1 MERRDFIK
9 LGAAAGVGGAAMAAK
24 PSGLVNDGMLA
35 GGVLAA
41 TEPPDMPR
49 YLDKIDRGLSRID
62 EWRMEDYLALE
73 GCPSD
78 GDWGAENKFVRDSI
92 KTLYLTGMF
101 GDLPAESRAH
111 PGMQDRIWDHM
122 GTMDDAVFGT
132 LDRLKAQ
139 APAETAAL
147 KRFLTEKPSPAMRLG
162 ERLDGQAKEIGVSVG
177 RRLQMRSQFAQTNF
191 RLTHQDPML
200 IYNEYT
206 SKVEKLAAQNGLAEE
221 FKRRLTAKAGEK
233 LFWEKPQDLAAL
245 AEQWEGLESGA
256 VAGAASGKRR
266 YPRTL
271 TTGAIMMGVGAAA
284 GLAGLAAGPGAFM
297 AVSLTVGSI
306 LVFVGLIVVIVGGI
320 RRSQIDKR
328 GY

>member
-1 MERRDFIK
+1 
-9 LGAAAGVGGAAMAAK
+9 
-24 PSGLVNDGMLA
+24 
-35 GGVLAA
+35 
-41 TEPPDMPR
+41 
-49 YLDKIDRGLSRID
+49 
-62 EWRMEDYLALE
+62 
-73 GCPSD
+73 
-78 GDWGAENKFVRDSI
+78 
-92 KTLYLTGMF
+92 
-101 GDLPAESRAH
+101 
-111 PGMQDRIWDHM
+111 
-122 GTMDDAVFGT
+122 
-132 LDRLKAQ
+132 
-139 APAETAAL
+139 
-147 KRFLTEKPSPAMRLG
+147 
-162 ERLDGQAKEIGVSVG
+162 
-177 RRLQMRSQFAQTNF
+177 
-191 RLTHQDPML
+191 ML